1 MVGGRWSVV
10 GGRWSVVGGRSG
22 RITKRAGIGQLRSMS
37 NRNLM
42 TMHREPAD
50 SVRHDRF
57 DQRRGDRHEA
67 A

>member
-1 MVGGRWSVV
+1 VGGRWSVV
-10 GGRWSVVGGRSG
+10 GGRWSVVGGRWSV
-22 RITKRAGIGQLRSMS
+22 RKRAGIGQLRSVS
-37 NRNLM
+37 NRNPM